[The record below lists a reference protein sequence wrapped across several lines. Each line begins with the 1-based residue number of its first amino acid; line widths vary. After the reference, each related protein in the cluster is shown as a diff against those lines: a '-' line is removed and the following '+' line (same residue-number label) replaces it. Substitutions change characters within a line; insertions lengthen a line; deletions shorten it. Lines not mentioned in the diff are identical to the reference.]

1 MYNIR
6 YATAL
11 SRQRGL
17 KRTAEDDDCVSEDM
31 SDASSDAADMI
42 ML

>member
-6 YATAL
+6 YAAAL

-17 KRTAEDDDCVSEDM
+17 KRAAEDDNSVSEDM
-31 SDASSDAADMI
+31 SEASSDAADMM

>member
-6 YATAL
+6 YAAAL

-17 KRTAEDDDCVSEDM
+17 KRTAEDDDCLSEDM
-31 SDASSDAADMI
+31 SEDLSDTADML

>member
-6 YATAL
+6 YAAAL

-17 KRTAEDDDCVSEDM
+17 KRPAEDDDCVSEDM
-31 SDASSDAADMI
+31 SEASSDAADM

>member
-6 YATAL
+6 YALAL

-17 KRTAEDDDCVSEDM
+17 KRTAEDDDSASEDM
-31 SDASSDAADMI
+31 SEASSDAADMM